1 MDSLINNMGFWSF
14 GLELI
19 DRFRFKSNAKVF
31 LFSFSTLNLIQ
42 NLNKKIQ
49 NTHKLQ
55 NKVYNWSDIFFVS
68 PNKIKKQIKG
78 GINA

>member
-1 MDSLINNMGFWSF
+1 MGFWTF

-19 DRFRFKSNAKVF
+19 DRFRVKSNAKVF
-31 LFSFSTLNLIQ
+31 LISFPTLHFIQ
-42 NLNKKIQ
+42 KLNKKIQ

-55 NKVYNWSDIFFVS
+55 NKVYNWSDIFYVS

-78 GINA
+78 GIYA